1 MATSATNTLINM
13 GNDVAMKVI
22 AKMAAVHFVNST
34 VMVQLVSRALQKEF
48 AEKGDVITYK
58 KPQRSVVL
66 DGPDITSQI
75 QSTIQQSGTMTV
87 DKWKTVNFE
96 WGIKEL
102 NLTPAEFFKEVMV
115 DPMAKL
121 PNQVDM
127 DILALFGKVYH
138 VRGNAGG
145 AIDFA
150 DIIDAGVEMQQM
162 GVPGDLNLVLAPT
175 DQGELLKDMKG
186 IFLPEFVKGIVRK
199 AQLGRL
205 GLFQTF
211 MDTNVKE
218 HTQASLASYVV
229 NEDGGMA
236 TGDNTIDIDGGSG
249 TPAVGDVFY
258 VEDTNAVNPMS
269 YVSTGR
275 EKRFTVTS
283 YAGSTITFTPAMIS
297 DSDSPYRNIDT
308 LPVSEKTVTFE
319 GSHTANLGFSK
330 SAFTLA
336 TIPIKQIDGLNQ
348 TRVSHKGIQMAL
360 ASDGDIRTY
369 KSIKRLDIHY
379 GVDASYPEHAMR
391 LMG

>member
-1 MATSATNTLINM
+1 MGQAT
-13 GNDVAMKVI
+13 AMKVI

-34 VMVQLVSRALQKEF
+34 VMLQLVSRVLQKEF

-66 DGPDITSQI
+66 DGPDITNQI
-75 QSTIQQSGTMTV
+75 QSTVQQSATMTV

-102 NLTPAEFFKEVMV
+102 GLTPAEFFKEVMV
-115 DPMAKL
+115 DPMSKL

-127 DILALFGKVYH
+127 DILALYNEVYH

-145 AIDFA
+145 SIDFA
-150 DIIDAGVEMQQM
+150 DVIDAGVEMQQM

-186 IFLPEFVKGIVRK
+186 IFLPEFVEGIVRK

-218 HTQASLASYVV
+218 HTQGSPASYVV
-229 NEDGGMA
+229 NEDGGM
-236 TGDNTIDIDGGSG
+236 TEGDTTMEIDGGSG
-249 TPAVGDVFY
+249 TPAVGDVFTIGA
-258 VEDTNAVNPMS
+258 VNAVNPMS
-269 YVSTGR
+269 YVSTAR
-275 EKRFTVTS
+275 LKRFTVTS
-283 YAGSTITFTPAMIS
+283 FAGTEIVFTPAVYAAGAYKNV
-297 DSDSPYRNIDT
+297 DA
-308 LPVSEKTVTFE
+308 LPVSEAALTFE

-330 SAFTLA
+330 SAFSLA
-336 TIPIKQIDGLNQ
+336 TVPIKQIDGLNQ

-369 KSIKRLDIHY
+369 NSIKRLDIHY